1 MNWIMITTNGTYTL
15 SFLTFIDIQYRLT
28 RSLNYISL
36 LFSIFR
42 DKNMFMKLFS
52 ELYINH
58 SYIILLFQDLETLDL
73 DDYKHNH
80 VNVTGFRLVDP
91 SNQFVKEITEDM
103 YIYQMNTRLPILSMS
118 NYNTIPVNMSK

>member
-1 MNWIMITTNGTYTL
+1 MITTNGTYTL

-52 ELYINH
+52 ELYIDH

-73 DDYKHNH
+73 DDYKRRSANQIA
-80 VNVTGFRLVDP
+80 TFT
-91 SNQFVKEITEDM
+91 SN
-103 YIYQMNTRLPILSMS
+103 
-118 NYNTIPVNMSK
+118 